1 MAPYFV
7 DIHSHVLYGLDDGA
21 RTFEDSVEM
30 LRLARNAGTTDIV
43 ATPHANSRYHWDP
56 ELIDERISELQPHTD
71 VRIHRGCD
79 FHLQFDNIQDAIA
92 YPEKYTINGKGY
104 LLVEFPEM
112 TVFTE
117 SDDILTQLLDAG
129 MMPIITHPERN
140 SVLQKRLDDL
150 ARWVEMGCY
159 VQITAASCLG
169 VFGKGARASAFELL
183 ERGLVQFVA
192 SDAHDRTHRPPTLDD
207 AFRVLV
213 DRFGSDQIQPL
224 FTDNPQLVLTG
235 ELLQVD
241 YPDVRGPRR
250 RWFEFWK

>member
-92 YPEKYTINGKGY
+92 YPQKYTINGK
-104 LLVEFPEM
+104 
-112 TVFTE
+112 
-117 SDDILTQLLDAG
+117 
-129 MMPIITHPERN
+129 
-140 SVLQKRLDDL
+140 
-150 ARWVEMGCY
+150 
-159 VQITAASCLG
+159 
-169 VFGKGARASAFELL
+169 
-183 ERGLVQFVA
+183 
-192 SDAHDRTHRPPTLDD
+192 
-207 AFRVLV
+207 
-213 DRFGSDQIQPL
+213 
-224 FTDNPQLVLTG
+224 
-235 ELLQVD
+235 
-241 YPDVRGPRR
+241 
-250 RWFEFWK
+250 